1 MKLEQSTI
9 QAIQEHAI
17 RDFPNE
23 SCGFVVNGE
32 YYPVKNVADNPKLN
46 FKIDG
51 RTQLAMRK
59 KGTIQAIIHSH
70 PYDLNTRYKWPQE
83 WPSGTDIKNRTN
95 DYSIAWGIL
104 ATEGEGCSELVWMDD
119 NDRPP
124 LEGRDWKHGIT
135 DCYSLIRDYYIK
147 EHNIFLNDYARDMDW
162 WEGTGDLYI
171 DNFEKEGFFEV
182 KPTEM
187 KIGDLALMR
196 CGSRQ
201 INHAGVVVGPD
212 SLLHHRYHKL
222 SGVDG
227 LNKWNRSIAKFIRH
241 KDLEC

>member
-1 MKLEQSTI
+1 MELDRSAI
-9 QAIQEHAI
+9 QAIQDHAI

-23 SCGFVVNGE
+23 SCGFIVNGE
-32 YYPVKNVADNPKLN
+32 YFPVKNVADDPKRT

-59 KGTIQAIIHSH
+59 KGVIQAIIHSH
-70 PYDLNTRYKWPQE
+70 PYELGLRYKWPQE
-83 WPSGTDIKNRTN
+83 WPSGVDIKNRTN

-119 NDRPP
+119 NNRPP
-124 LEGRDWKHGIT
+124 LEGRQWKHGIT
-135 DCYSLIRDYYIK
+135 DCYALIRDYFHEK
-147 EHNIFLNDYARDMDW
+147 HNIFLNDYPRDMDW
-162 WEGTGDLYI
+162 WEGSEELYM
-171 DNFEKEGFFEV
+171 DNFAKEGFSEV
-182 KPTEM
+182 NPKQI
-187 KIGDLALMR
+187 KVGDVALMR

-201 INHAGVVVGPD
+201 VNHAGVVVGLD
-212 SLLHHRYHKL
+212 HLLHHRYHKL

-227 LNKWNRSIAKFIRH
+227 LSKWHKNIVKYIRH